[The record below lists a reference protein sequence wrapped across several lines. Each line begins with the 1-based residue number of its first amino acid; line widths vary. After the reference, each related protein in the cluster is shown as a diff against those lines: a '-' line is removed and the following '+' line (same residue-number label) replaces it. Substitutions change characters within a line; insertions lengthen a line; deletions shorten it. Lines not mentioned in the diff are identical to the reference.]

1 MIKSIF
7 KFIYFNKQYEKKIE
21 IAYKILKQNNNI
33 DQVYKIK
40 EELKNL
46 QFNNISIDRSFKDFD
61 LNINLSLRQFI
72 YSKFIN
78 TPLFTSK
85 LIFALAF
92 NESFYFPISKKYL
105 NQINKY
111 LKVNYFKSKILF
123 ILLLFFYFN
132 YRWFQITT
140 SFFIFL
146 KKRKKILIQFI

>member
-21 IAYKILKQNNNI
+21 IAYKILKQNNKI
-33 DQVYKIK
+33 EEVYKIK

-46 QFNNISIDRSFKDFD
+46 HFNNISIDRSFKDFD

-92 NESFYFPISKKYL
+92 NEGFYFPIPKKYL
-105 NQINKY
+105 NQISKY

-123 ILLLFFYFN
+123 ILLLF
-132 YRWFQITT
+132 IM
-140 SFFIFL
+140 L
-146 KKRKKILIQFI
+146 